1 MFQSINNNRI
11 LLVFVIPFLLGCT
24 SVLSFQPFN
33 FTLINFVIFP
43 IIFHILCEINKKSK
57 SIYRKKP
64 YLINLFFVGY
74 IFGIGFFLSGTYWI
88 SNSLNYDENFK
99 SLIPFTIILLPL
111 LLGLFFGFATL
122 TSGPFLKKNL
132 YSLIFFCTIFS
143 LFDYIRSKIFS
154 GFPWNLWSYSWSWFT
169 EILQILNPLGL
180 FTFNLLSIILFSL
193 PCVFFLKQT
202 KYKLLI
208 LLSSFLLFFLNYIYG
223 NYIINKNNLIIEKA
237 LSKNEHIDIKIVSPN
252 FDMKYNLDGDEI
264 DKRLKRLIKLSDPD
278 LNKKTIFIWPEGVLS
293 GKFYSDFLDYKSLF
307 KKSFS
312 KNHLVVLGTNTVDQ
326 NNKIYNSFLVI
337 NNKIDKLFQYNKI
350 KLVPFGEFLPMQEI
364 FENYGLKKITEGMGS
379 FSSGKINKLYNYK
392 DLSILPLICYEIIFP
407 ELIQKSNFNNLI
419 INISEDAWF
428 GDTIGPSQ
436 HFSKTIFRAIEND
449 TYVIRSAN
457 KGVSAIINNKGQV
470 IKTLKSNES
479 GNLEYKLPIIQKKT
493 GYRNDLI
500 FFSLLFTNIFIFIY
514 YKKNEK

>member
-1 MFQSINNNRI
+1 MFQSINNSRI
-11 LLVFVIPFLLGCT
+11 LLVFIIPFLLGCI

-33 FTLINFVIFP
+33 LTLVNFIIFP

-111 LLGLFFGFATL
+111 LLGVFFGFATL

-132 YSLIFFCTIFS
+132 YSLIFFCTTFS

-180 FTFNLLSIILFSL
+180 FTFNFLSIILFSL

-208 LLSSFLLFFLNYIYG
+208 LISSFLLFFLNYIYG
-223 NYIINKNNLIIEKA
+223 NYIINKNNLNVEKA
-237 LSKNEHIDIKIVSPN
+237 LSKKEHINIKIVSPN
-252 FDMKYNLDGDEI
+252 FDMKYNLGKDEV
-264 DKRLKRLIKLSDPD
+264 DERLKRLIQLSDPD

-293 GKFYSDFLDYKSLF
+293 GKFFSDFLDYKPLF
-307 KKSFS
+307 EKSFS
-312 KNHLVVLGTNTVDQ
+312 KNHLVVLGTNTVDKKD
-326 NNKIYNSFLVI
+326 KIYNSFIII
-337 NNKIDKLFQYNKI
+337 NSKIDKLFQYNKI

-364 FENYGLKKITEGMGS
+364 FENYGFKKITEGTGS
-379 FSSGKINKLYNYK
+379 FSSGEINKLYNYK

-428 GDTIGPSQ
+428 GDSIGPFQ

-449 TYVIRSAN
+449 TYVLRSAN
-457 KGVSAIINNKGQV
+457 KGISAIINNKGQV
-470 IKTLKSNES
+470 IKSLKSNES

>member
-11 LLVFVIPFLLGCT
+11 LLVFIVPFLLGCI

-33 FTLINFVIFP
+33 FTLVNFIIFP

-64 YLINLFFVGY
+64 YLINLFYVGY
-74 IFGIGFFLSGTYWI
+74 IFGIGFFLTGTYWI

-99 SLIPFTIILLPL
+99 SLIPLTIILLPL

-154 GFPWNLWSYSWSWFT
+154 GFPWNLWSYSWSWFS

-202 KYKLLI
+202 KFKSLV
-208 LLSSFLLFFLNYIYG
+208 LLSSFFRFFLNYIYG

-237 LSKNEHIDIKIVSPN
+237 LSKNEYIDIKIVSPN
-252 FDMKYNLDGDEI
+252 FDMKYNLGLDEV
-264 DKRLKRLIKLSDPD
+264 DKRLNRLIKLSDPD
-278 LNKKTIFIWPEGVLS
+278 FNKKTIFIWPEGVLS
-293 GKFYSDFLDYKSLF
+293 GKFFSDFLNYKPLF

-312 KNHLVVLGTNTVDQ
+312 KNHLVVLGVNTEDK
-326 NNKIYNSFLVI
+326 NGKIYNSFLVI

-350 KLVPFGEFLPMQEI
+350 KLVPFGEFLPMQEM
-364 FENYGLKKITEGMGS
+364 FENYGFKKITEGTGS
-379 FSSGKINKLYNYK
+379 FSRGKIIKLYNYK

-428 GDTIGPSQ
+428 GESIGPSQ

-449 TYVIRSAN
+449 TYVLRSAN
-457 KGVSAIINNKGQV
+457 KGISAIINNKGQV
-470 IKTLKSNES
+470 IKSLKSNES
-479 GNLEYKLPIIQKKT
+479 GNLEYKLPIIQKRT
-493 GYRNDLI
+493 NYRNDLI